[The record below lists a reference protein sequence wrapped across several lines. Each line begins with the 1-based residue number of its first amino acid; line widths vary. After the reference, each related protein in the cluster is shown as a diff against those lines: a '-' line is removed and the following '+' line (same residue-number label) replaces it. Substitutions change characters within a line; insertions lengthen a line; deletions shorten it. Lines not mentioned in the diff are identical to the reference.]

1 MPNSRVPDH
10 FLVFVP
16 GYMGSKLRDPITK
29 ETRWIDLSRIPLNP
43 FQIEGWLDRLM
54 ASLAWPSALEP
65 AGILDD
71 IVILQPWAK
80 MEEYSRLRTALS
92 GMGYKVDPARYAE
105 SDRDYFEFPYDWRQS
120 NRDSGKQLAAA
131 LARWSEMRGGAKAWV
146 IGHSNGGV
154 VARWAIEKEGAAAIV
169 DRLFLFGSPYD
180 GTPKA
185 MRLVTSGIDTFLR
198 MRFSILNIQERTRAL
213 FRSFP
218 SAYQII
224 PVADP
229 FLRGTNNEVL
239 DPFDGAGW
247 LPPEAHA
254 MLKDGKE
261 LTESLKVAP
270 SVETICFIG
279 VKRPTATFG
288 IVPVN
293 AQGAWGPVDWQETDA
308 GDATI
313 PQRSAAHPGARQVYP
328 VVAGHGDIYVN
339 DAALTALRWEL
350 FDKYQTGARAV
361 AATADLQVEFLVD
374 ADFCAPGAPLGARA
388 TVRDAAGL
396 PVNNAEISLRM
407 LWRGPL
413 PGAPAA
419 SPQAPGRAMILGRVG
434 DGEYARSLAAPATE
448 GFYTLLAR
456 VERPGVAP
464 VLVEELF
471 GVEAPPG
478 P

>member
-16 GYMGSKLRDPITK
+16 GYMGSKLRDPVTQ

-54 ASLAWPSALEP
+54 ADLAWPSALEP

-80 MEEYSRLRTALS
+80 MEEYSRLRAALS

-105 SDRDYFEFPYDWRQS
+105 SERDYFEFPYDWRQS

-131 LARWSEMRGGAKAWV
+131 IARWSEMRGGAKAWV

-154 VARWAIEKEGAAAIV
+154 VARWAIEKEGAAALV
-169 DRLFLFGSPYD
+169 DRLLLFGSPYD

-198 MRFSILNIQERTRAL
+198 MRFSIFNIQERTRAL

-218 SAYQII
+218 SVYQII
-224 PVADP
+224 PVDDP

-247 LPPEAHA
+247 LPAEAHA
-254 MLKDGKE
+254 MLRDGKA
-261 LTESLKVAP
+261 LTESLKVIP

-288 IVPVN
+288 IVPLS

-313 PQRSAAHPGARQVYP
+313 PQRSAAHPGARHIYP

-350 FDKYQTGARAV
+350 YDKYQVGARAV
-361 AATADLQVEFLVD
+361 ALTADLQVEFVVD
-374 ADFCAPGAPLGARA
+374 ADFIAPGAPVGTRA
-388 TVRDAAGL
+388 TIRDAAGL
-396 PVNNAEISLRM
+396 PVNNAHVTVRT
-407 LWRGPL
+407 LWRGTL
-413 PGAPAA
+413 PGAPETAH
-419 SPQAPGRAMILGRVG
+419 PVPGRPWVLSRVG
-434 DGEYARSLAAPATE
+434 DGEYARALAAPATE

-456 VERPGVAP
+456 IERPGAAP
-464 VLVEELF
+464 VLVEELI
-471 GVEAPPG
+471 GVEAAAG

>member
-16 GYMGSKLRDPITK
+16 GYMGSKLRDPLTK

-43 FQIEGWLDRLM
+43 FQIEGWLDQLM
-54 ASLAWPSALEP
+54 SSLAWPSALEP
-65 AGILDD
+65 AGILDE

-92 GMGYKVDPARYAE
+92 SMGYKVDPVRYAE
-105 SDRDYFEFPYDWRQS
+105 SERDYFEFPYDWRQS

-131 LARWSEMRGGAKAWV
+131 IARWSELRGGAKAWV

-154 VARWAIEKEGAAAIV
+154 VARWAIEKEGAAALV
-169 DRLFLFGSPYD
+169 DRLLLFGSPYD

-218 SAYQII
+218 SVYQII
-224 PVADP
+224 PVDDP

-254 MLKDGKE
+254 MLKDGKA
-261 LTESLKVAP
+261 LTESLKVSP

-288 IVPVN
+288 IVPLS
-293 AQGAWGPVDWQETDA
+293 AQGAWGPVEWRETDA

-313 PQRSAAHPGARQVYP
+313 PQRSAAHPGARHTYP

-339 DAALTALRWEL
+339 DGALTALQWEL

-361 AATADLQVEFLVD
+361 AATADLRVEFVVD
-374 ADFCAPGAPLGARA
+374 ADFVVPGGQLGARA
-388 TVRDAAGL
+388 TVQDKAGL
-396 PVNNAEISLRM
+396 PVNNAQVTVRM
-407 LWRGPL
+407 VWRGPL
-413 PGAPAA
+413 PGAATITGPGPGRSATLAQTGDGGYARQLVAPAA
-419 SPQAPGRAMILGRVG
+419 
-434 DGEYARSLAAPATE
+434 E
-448 GFYTLLAR
+448 GYYTLLAR
-456 VERPGVAP
+456 VERPGAAP
-464 VLVEELF
+464 VLLEELF
-471 GVEAPPG
+471 GVEAPARP
-478 P
+478 